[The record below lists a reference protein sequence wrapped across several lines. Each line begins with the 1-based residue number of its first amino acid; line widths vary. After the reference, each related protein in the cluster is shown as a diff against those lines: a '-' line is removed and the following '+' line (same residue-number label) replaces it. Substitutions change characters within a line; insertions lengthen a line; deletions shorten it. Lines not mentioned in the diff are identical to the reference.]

1 MEQTPPFL
9 HTPSHHQVKTGEVT
23 GYSIV
28 IPLANEIN
36 ILMKMTESFLDYDDS
51 ENRISV
57 FLDDEGIF
65 LDDWEN
71 FECLSSIIQF
81 VDLIIITQSF
91 A

>member
-1 MEQTPPFL
+1 
-9 HTPSHHQVKTGEVT
+9 
-23 GYSIV
+23 
-28 IPLANEIN
+28 
-36 ILMKMTESFLDYDDS
+36 MTESFLDYDDS